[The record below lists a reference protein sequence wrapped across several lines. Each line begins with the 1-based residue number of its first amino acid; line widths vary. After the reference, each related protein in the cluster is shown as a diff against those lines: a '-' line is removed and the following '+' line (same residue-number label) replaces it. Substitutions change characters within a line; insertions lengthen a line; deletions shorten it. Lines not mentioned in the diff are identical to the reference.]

1 LKKYLNT
8 TTQILITMNRII
20 FLSKNIKYNNSV
32 NRFIANDNKK
42 KMSVSK
48 NLNYNKIISRKYSQQ
63 FNNDPKDPFWKYVI
77 IMTTLGIYSQYLNY
91 KK

>member
-1 LKKYLNT
+1 
-8 TTQILITMNRII
+8 
-20 FLSKNIKYNNSV
+20 
-32 NRFIANDNKK
+32 
-42 KMSVSK
+42 MSVSK